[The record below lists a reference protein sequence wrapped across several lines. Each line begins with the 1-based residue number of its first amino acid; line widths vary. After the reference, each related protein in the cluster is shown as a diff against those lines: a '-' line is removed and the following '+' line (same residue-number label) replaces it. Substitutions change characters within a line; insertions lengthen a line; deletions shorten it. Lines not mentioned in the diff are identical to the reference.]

1 MKLNDV
7 QKRLLSQKQ
16 VKKPYMMK
24 GGKLPKAQIGTS
36 NRLREITDSILR
48 GETEQR
54 RKELDQLINLEKP
67 IMPVM
72 PDGPMFRPNPY
83 ERMDSTQL
91 ANVFQDEYGGYR
103 FMNTGLEGESYSDI
117 QNQIMQKFIESQGR
131 MDPTVKFPMFRDP
144 SGRLSFKKGG
154 TTKGSGSNGVL

>member
-24 GGKLPKAQIGTS
+24 GGKLPKAQMGPT
-36 NRLREITDSILR
+36 NRLREMSDSILS
-48 GETEQR
+48 GDTEQR
-54 RKELDQLINLEKP
+54 RKELDQLINLDPP
-67 IMPVM
+67 IKPVM
-72 PDGPMFRPNPY
+72 PDPGPMFRNNPY

-91 ANVFQDEYGGYR
+91 ANVFNDLYGRYN
-103 FMNTGLEGESYSDI
+103 FMNTGLGPNNLDKI
-117 QNQIMQKFIESQGR
+117 RQMFIESQGR
-131 MDPTVKFPMFRDP
+131 MDPTIRFPMYRDP
-144 SGRLSFKKGG
+144 SGQFSFKKGG